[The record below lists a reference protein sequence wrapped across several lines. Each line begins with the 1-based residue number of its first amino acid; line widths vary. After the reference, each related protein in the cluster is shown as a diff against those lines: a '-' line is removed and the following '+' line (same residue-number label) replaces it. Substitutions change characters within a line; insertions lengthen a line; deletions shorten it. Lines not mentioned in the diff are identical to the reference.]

1 MFFFLLRRQFRLAYH
16 GTRQVGSVLVFYYY
30 YYYSLLIY
38 EGIDRYIKA
47 EYTLLYSTLDAY
59 MPPVQGKSREYKPVE
74 FNHPFGSHSR
84 FDRIKRWKAGTVEP
98 RFTDSR
104 LTRTLC

>member
-1 MFFFLLRRQFRLAYH
+1 M
-16 GTRQVGSVLVFYYY
+16 GSVLVYYYY

-74 FNHPFGSHSR
+74 FNHRLEVIHASIESKDVNPVQSNPASR
-84 FDRIKRWKAGTVEP
+84 TAG
-98 RFTDSR
+98 
-104 LTRTLC
+104 